1 MADHNFRS
9 DRGQD
14 PIAELARLIG
24 QADPHGK
31 SAPADRGWR
40 EGTAAEGYE
49 EPTRLP
55 PGRLNAPEQAH
66 ELDQHR
72 HDKKVCDAGDQPWAA
87 DEEYQNEAPHRRRRS
102 NLPLV
107 VAIFGLAVVGA
118 VGASDYRD
126 VFVGSVLPM
135 LSSIIKVSNEPNEI
149 APASRELQATN
160 SDTASQADT
169 AVTGSIENLV
179 SRENKPVSTRPPNT
193 PPAVGQ
199 SMANQPMPR
208 RTAAAADPLGPP
220 HATTDPSKRAGQ
232 SGAVNVT
239 VVDPP
244 VLGGGYAVQIS
255 SEHSESR
262 AQTAFRVLQAQ
273 YPNQLGGRR
282 PIIRRADLGTGTYY
296 RTLVGPFASADTAA
310 RFCSGLKAAGGN
322 CILQKN

>member
-1 MADHNFRS
+1 MAHHNFRS

-72 HDKKVCDAGDQPWAA
+72 HDEKVCDAGDQPWAA

-160 SDTASQADT
+160 SSDT

-193 PPAVGQ
+193 PPDVGQ
-199 SMANQPMPR
+199 SMENQPMPPR
-208 RTAAAADPLGPP
+208 
-220 HATTDPSKRAGQ
+220 
-232 SGAVNVT
+232 SG
-239 VVDPP
+239 
-244 VLGGGYAVQIS
+244 GCGS
-255 SEHSESR
+255 SLASSCHDRSVEGS
-262 AQTAFRVLQAQ
+262 
-273 YPNQLGGRR
+273 R
-282 PIIRRADLGTGTYY
+282 PIR
-296 RTLVGPFASADTAA
+296 
-310 RFCSGLKAAGGN
+310 CS
-322 CILQKN
+322 

>member
-24 QADPHGK
+24 QADPHGN

-40 EGTAAEGYE
+40 EGTASEGYE

-72 HDKKVCDAGDQPWAA
+72 HDEKVCDAGDQPWAA

-135 LSSIIKVSNEPNEI
+135 LSSIIKASNEPNEI

-179 SRENKPVSTRPPNT
+179 SRENKPVITRPPEPPT

-199 SMANQPMPR
+199 SMANQPMPPR
-208 RTAAAADPLGPP
+208 
-220 HATTDPSKRAGQ
+220 
-232 SGAVNVT
+232 SG
-239 VVDPP
+239 
-244 VLGGGYAVQIS
+244 GCGS
-255 SEHSESR
+255 SLASSCHDRSVEGS
-262 AQTAFRVLQAQ
+262 
-273 YPNQLGGRR
+273 R
-282 PIIRRADLGTGTYY
+282 PIR
-296 RTLVGPFASADTAA
+296 
-310 RFCSGLKAAGGN
+310 CS
-322 CILQKN
+322 

>member
-24 QADPHGK
+24 QADPHGN

-40 EGTAAEGYE
+40 EGTASEGYE
-49 EPTRLP
+49 EPTGLP

-72 HDKKVCDAGDQPWAA
+72 HDEKVCDAGDQPWAA

-135 LSSIIKVSNEPNEI
+135 LSSIIKASNEPNEI

-160 SDTASQADT
+160 GDTAS
-169 AVTGSIENLV
+169 
-179 SRENKPVSTRPPNT
+179 
-193 PPAVGQ
+193 
-199 SMANQPMPR
+199 
-208 RTAAAADPLGPP
+208 
-220 HATTDPSKRAGQ
+220 
-232 SGAVNVT
+232 
-239 VVDPP
+239 
-244 VLGGGYAVQIS
+244 
-255 SEHSESR
+255 
-262 AQTAFRVLQAQ
+262 
-273 YPNQLGGRR
+273 
-282 PIIRRADLGTGTYY
+282 
-296 RTLVGPFASADTAA
+296 
-310 RFCSGLKAAGGN
+310 
-322 CILQKN
+322 